1 MSIFLAL
8 LLAAQEAPVEVPSE
22 VLRCASDNSVDA
34 VLCRAV
40 VAQGEDRFVDSAE
53 AFEEAAGL
61 AAADPDKASRAL
73 LAGANMWLAAGNAE
87 RAGAAI
93 DKALAIDA
101 LDSVQRGFAHLD
113 RARAALMGGN
123 SAMAS
128 DHLERARALVPADP
142 WVWYLGAG
150 IALEDE
156 DLITARQQ
164 IEQALVLAPDSGDVL
179 LRAAAIEAAA
189 DNLEGARAHLQK
201 VRDVAPGSAAERT
214 AIRLLQTLSEPAAAP
229 TPSSGEE

>member
-1 MSIFLAL
+1 MSLLLSL
-8 LLAAQEAPVEVPSE
+8 LLAAQDTPVEVPRE
-22 VLRCASDNSVDA
+22 VLRCASDKSVDA

-40 VAQGEDRFVDSAE
+40 IAQGEDRYVDSAE

-61 AAADPDKASRAL
+61 AASDPDKASRAL
-73 LAGANMWLAAGNAE
+73 LAGANMWLAAGDAE

-93 DKALAIDA
+93 DKALAIA
-101 LDSVQRGFAHLD
+101 TLDNVQRGFAHLD
-113 RARAALMGGN
+113 RARAALMAGN
-123 SAMAS
+123 NAMAS

-150 IALEDE
+150 IALENDE
-156 DLITARQQ
+156 LITARQQ

-189 DNLEGARAHLQK
+189 DNLDGARAHLHK

-214 AIRLLQTLSEPAAAP
+214 AIRLLQSLSEPAAAP
-229 TPSSGEE
+229 TPSPVEE